1 MKGIGFP
8 GLLVIL
14 LLTGCVSQTADQPEH
29 DPSLMI
35 AQNSDGETTLV
46 WESDSSYIYTVFYM
60 DSDKGSWKELRG
72 ANRVRGTGKTLEAKD
87 RVNPNKPQRRYRLG
101 FEKQGY

>member
-1 MKGIGFP
+1 MKGVGSL
-8 GLLVIL
+8 GLLLIL
-14 LLTGCVSQTADQPEH
+14 LLAGCVSQTTDQREH

-60 DSDKGSWKELRG
+60 DADKENWKALRG